1 MEYKDYYKILGVD
14 RKASQDEIKKVYRKL
29 AMKYHPDKNP
39 DNKEAEE
46 KFKEI
51 NEAHQVLS
59 DTEKRA
65 RYDQLGSSYS
75 QWQQRG
81 APGDFNWGDWFGGAP
96 GGTPRGGE
104 RRVRYEDVG
113 DMFGGAGMGGMSD
126 FFEAIFGMGGGMGA
140 GTPSRAQA
148 RQNPRAQRQRYEQP
162 VSISLE
168 EANQGAIRILQSEG
182 KRVQVKIPAGAKTG
196 TKVRVKGKAP
206 GGGDLYLKVT
216 VEKNADFKRKGDN
229 LHTQSSVDVFTALLG
244 GKAQVK
250 TLNGN
255 LSMTIPAG
263 TQPEQVIRLSGR
275 GMPKLRNPKDK
286 GDLFVR
292 VKVKIPKD
300 LSEKQKGLLKE
311 VAGKK

>member
-1 MEYKDYYKILGVD
+1 MDYKDYYKVLGVD

-39 DNKEAEE
+39 DDKIAEE

-51 NEAHQVLS
+51 NEAYQVLS
-59 DTEKRA
+59 DKDKRA

-96 GGTPRGGE
+96 GGTPRGGG
-104 RRVRYEDVG
+104 RRVRYEDMG
-113 DMFGGAGMGGMSD
+113 DMFGGGGGMGGMSD
-126 FFEAIFGMGGGMGA
+126 FFEAIFGMGGGRGA
-140 GTPSRAQA
+140 GASP
-148 RQNPRAQRQRYEQP
+148 NPRARRQRFEQP
-162 VSISLE
+162 VSISLA
-168 EANQGAIRILQSEG
+168 EAHEGAIRILESEG
-182 KRVQVKIPAGAKTG
+182 KRIQVKIPAGSKTG

-216 VEKNADFKRKGDN
+216 VSKNAQFERKNDD
-229 LHTQSSVDVFTALLG
+229 LYTKTEIDVFTALLG

-255 LSMTIPAG
+255 LSLTIPAG

-275 GMPKLRNPKDK
+275 GMPNLRKPKEK
-286 GDLFVR
+286 GDLYVR
-292 VKVKIPKD
+292 VKVKIPKE
-300 LSEKQKGLLKE
+300 LSEEQKKLLSE
-311 VAGKK
+311 ASGKK

>member
-1 MEYKDYYKILGVD
+1 MEYKDYYETLGVD

-59 DTEKRA
+59 APEKRA

-96 GGTPRGGE
+96 GGTPRGGG

-113 DMFGGAGMGGMSD
+113 DIFGGGGGMSD
-126 FFEAIFGMGGGMGA
+126 FFEAMFGMGGGVGA
-140 GTPSRAQA
+140 GA
-148 RQNPRAQRQRYEQP
+148 RQNPRAQRYEQP

-168 EANQGAIRILQSEG
+168 EAQQGAIRILESEG

-196 TKVRVKGKAP
+196 TKVRIKGKAP
-206 GGGDLYLKVT
+206 GGGDLYLKVS
-216 VEKNADFKRKGDN
+216 VGKNTSFERKGDN
-229 LHTQSSVDVFTALLG
+229 LHTQTDVDVFTALLG

-255 LSMTIPAG
+255 LSLTIPAG

-275 GMPKLRNPKDK
+275 GMPKLRSPQDK

-292 VKVKIPKD
+292 VKVKIPKN
-300 LSEKQKGLLKE
+300 LSVEQKALLEE

>member
-14 RKASQDEIKKVYRKL
+14 RKASQDEIKKTYRKL

-39 DNKEAEE
+39 NDKTAEE

-59 DTEKRA
+59 DPEKRA

-81 APGDFNWGDWFGGAP
+81 APGNFNWDDWFGGAP
-96 GGTPRGGE
+96 NGTPRGGG
-104 RRVRYEDVG
+104 RRVRYQDVEG
-113 DMFGGAGMGGMSD
+113 MFGGEGMGGFSQ
-126 FFEAIFGMGGGMGA
+126 FFEAIFGMGSGMGA
-140 GTPSRAQA
+140 QPSR
-148 RQNPRAQRQRYEQP
+148 NPRASRQRYEQP
-162 VSISLE
+162 VSISLT
-168 EANQGAIRILQSEG
+168 EAHEGAIRILESEG

-206 GGGDLYLKVT
+206 GGGDLYLKIN
-216 VEKNADFKRKGDN
+216 VEKNPNFERKGDD
-229 LHTQSSVDVFTALLG
+229 LYTQTNVDVFTALLG

-250 TLNGN
+250 TLNGK
-255 LSMTIPAG
+255 LSLTIPAG

-275 GMPKLRNPKDK
+275 GMPKLRDPKNK
-286 GDLFVR
+286 GDLYVR
-292 VKVKIPKD
+292 VKVKIPKK
-300 LSEKQKGLLKE
+300 LSEEQKKLLKE

>member
-1 MEYKDYYKILGVD
+1 MEYRDYYKILGVD
-14 RKASQDEIKKVYRKL
+14 RKASQDEIKKAYRKL

-46 KFKEI
+46 KFKEA

-59 DTEKRA
+59 DPEKRA

-96 GGTPRGGE
+96 GGAPRGGG
-104 RRVRYEDVG
+104 RRVRNDDVG
-113 DMFGGAGMGGMSD
+113 DIFGEGGMGGFSQ
-126 FFEAIFGMGGGMGA
+126 FFEAMFGMGGGRGA
-140 GTPSRAQA
+140 GA
-148 RQNPRAQRQRYEQP
+148 RPNPRAQRYEQP
-162 VSISLE
+162 VDISLE
-168 EANQGAIRILQSEG
+168 EAHQGAIRILESDG

-206 GGGDLYLKVT
+206 GGGDLYLKVN
-216 VEKNADFKRKGDN
+216 VSKNPNIERKGDN
-229 LHTQSSVDVFTALLG
+229 LHVQVSVDVFTALLG
-244 GKAQVK
+244 GKTQVK

-275 GMPKLRNPKDK
+275 GMPKLRTPEAK

-300 LSEKQKGLLKE
+300 LSEDQKALLKE
-311 VAGKK
+311 IAGKN

>member
-1 MEYKDYYKILGVD
+1 MEYKDYYKILGVE

-39 DNKEAEE
+39 DNKQAEE

-59 DTEKRA
+59 DPEKRA

-81 APGDFNWGDWFGGAP
+81 APGDFNWSDWFGGTP
-96 GGTPRGGE
+96 GGAPRGGG
-104 RRVRYEDVG
+104 RRVRYEDV
-113 DMFGGAGMGGMSD
+113 DSMFGGGGLGGFSD
-126 FFEAIFGMGGGMGA
+126 FFEAMFGMGGGMGA
-140 GTPSRAQA
+140 GASR
-148 RQNPRAQRQRYEQP
+148 NPRASHQRFEQP

-168 EANQGAIRILQSEG
+168 EAHEGAIRILQSEG

-206 GGGDLYLKVT
+206 GGGDLYLKISVDKHPRF
-216 VEKNADFKRKGDN
+216 ERKGNN
-229 LHTQSSVDVFTALLG
+229 LHTKTNVDVFTALLG

-255 LSMTIPAG
+255 LSLTIPAG

-275 GMPKLRNPKDK
+275 GMPKLRSPQDK
-286 GDLFVR
+286 GDLLVR
-292 VKVKIPKD
+292 VKVKIPKG
-300 LSEKQKGLLKE
+300 LSERQKELLKE
-311 VAGKK
+311 TAGKK

>member
-1 MEYKDYYKILGVD
+1 MEYKDYYKTLGVD

-39 DNKEAEE
+39 DDKTAEE

-51 NEAHQVLS
+51 NEAYQVLS
-59 DTEKRA
+59 DSEKRA

-81 APGDFNWGDWFGGAP
+81 APGNFNWDDWFGGAP
-96 GGTPRGGE
+96 SGTPRGGG
-104 RRVRYEDVG
+104 RRVHYQDVEG
-113 DMFGGAGMGGMSD
+113 MFGGEGGMGGFSQ

-140 GTPSRAQA
+140 QASR
-148 RQNPRAQRQRYEQP
+148 NPRAARQRYEQP
-162 VSISLE
+162 VSISLA
-168 EANQGAIRILQSEG
+168 EAYEGAIRILESEG

-206 GGGDLYLKVT
+206 DGGDLYLKINVG
-216 VEKNADFKRKGDN
+216 KNPNFERKGDN
-229 LHTQSSVDVFTALLG
+229 LHTQTSVDVFTALLG

-255 LSMTIPAG
+255 LSLTIPAG

-275 GMPKLRNPKDK
+275 GMPKLREPKKK
-286 GDLFVR
+286 GDLYVR
-292 VKVKIPKD
+292 VKVKIPKN
-300 LSEKQKGLLKE
+300 LNEEQKKLLKE
-311 VAGKK
+311 VARKK

>member
-1 MEYKDYYKILGVD
+1 MEYRDYYKILEVE
-14 RKASQDEIKKVYRKL
+14 RKASQDEIKKTYRKL

-46 KFKEI
+46 KFKEL
-51 NEAHQVLS
+51 NEAYQVLS
-59 DTEKRA
+59 DPEKRA

-96 GGTPRGGE
+96 GGMPRGGG
-104 RRVRYEDVG
+104 RRVRYDDVG
-113 DMFGGAGMGGMSD
+113 DMFGEGGMGGFSQ
-126 FFEAIFGMGGGMGA
+126 FFESMFGMGSGRSA
-140 GTPSRAQA
+140 GVSP
-148 RQNPRAQRQRYEQP
+148 NPRAQRYEQA
-162 VSISLE
+162 VDISLA
-168 EANQGAIRILQSEG
+168 EAHDGAIRVLESEG

-206 GGGDLYLKVT
+206 GGGDLYLKVN
-216 VEKNADFKRKGDN
+216 VNKDPRIERKGDN
-229 LHTQSSVDVFTALLG
+229 LHIQANVDVFTALLG
-244 GKAQVK
+244 GKTQVK

-263 TQPEQVIRLSGR
+263 TQPEQVIRLTGR

-300 LSEKQKGLLKE
+300 LNEEQKALLKE
-311 VAGKK
+311 VAGKN

>member
-1 MEYKDYYKILGVD
+1 MEYRDYYKILGVE

-59 DTEKRA
+59 DPEKRA

-81 APGDFNWGDWFGGAP
+81 APGDFNWGDFFGGAA
-96 GGTPRGGE
+96 GSAPRGGS
-104 RRVRYEDVG
+104 RHVRYEDVG
-113 DMFGGAGMGGMSD
+113 DIFGGGGMGGFSD
-126 FFEAIFGMGGGMGA
+126 FFEAMFGMGGGRG
-140 GTPSRAQA
+140 AQA
-148 RQNPRAQRQRYEQP
+148 SQNPRMQPQRYEQP
-162 VSISLE
+162 VNISLE
-168 EANQGAIRILQSEG
+168 EAHQGAIRILQSEG
-182 KRVQVKIPAGAKTG
+182 KRVQVKIPAGAKSG

-216 VEKNADFKRKGDN
+216 VDKNAKFERKEDN
-229 LHTQSSVDVFTALLG
+229 LHTQTSVDVFTALLG
-244 GKAQVK
+244 GKTQVK

-255 LSMTIPAG
+255 LSLTIPAG

-275 GMPKLRNPKDK
+275 GMPKLRSPKDK

-300 LSEKQKGLLKE
+300 LSEEQKTLLKE
-311 VAGKK
+311 VAGKN